1 MLAALQKNIVDI
13 YQADCGHRVADFL
26 LTDRT
31 IAACLGSEPLPTG
44 VEETVLVSEDDNGMA
59 VTVYLDSALLSR
71 LEKQN
76 PIDEL
81 KPALISDLST
91 VIEGISHFNYLV
103 WCAHQDRSVTLL
115 ELELQAEVDKFVTTM
130 LMALDQ
136 NEYEL
141 ARELHRWLFDEV
153 SYQPLLDHE
162 QRERYETANDYAA
175 RFCYRIL
182 QRIGEESCL
191 QELRDFYRLSQAE
204 KIGHIHSLAW
214 GTH

>member
-1 MLAALQKNIVDI
+1 MLADLQKNLVDI
-13 YQADCGHRVADFL
+13 YQADCGHSVADYL

-31 IAACLGSEPLPTG
+31 VAAHLGCQPLPMG
-44 VEETVLVSEDDNGMA
+44 VDETVLVAEDESGMA
-59 VTVYLDSALLSR
+59 VSVFLDCDLLSR
-71 LEKQN
+71 LAHQN
-76 PIDEL
+76 PLGGLRPEL
-81 KPALISDLST
+81 IGDLAT

-103 WCAHQDRSVTLL
+103 WSAHHDRSVTLL

-130 LMALDQ
+130 LMALEQ

-141 ARELHRWLFDEV
+141 ARTLHRWLFEEI
-153 SYQPLLDHE
+153 SYQPLLDND

-175 RFCYRIL
+175 RFCHRIL
-182 QRIGEESCL
+182 QKIGDDSCL

-214 GTH
+214 HPH